1 MQTILWSH
9 PANKVKSSKFLSSEI
24 EPIVG
29 KPQFVHRM
37 MNFTA
42 NRRRMRSF
50 LHSTCKRSAS
60 SFDSVLGKWKVF
72 QGCLYIQRQSLEN
85 ETDRR
90 RGSDLKFPRKFRW
103 RWRFHQNNFIGAKL
117 YLIISVLLQWNQ
129 DAEGW
134 IYISLLI
141 PRKYFLERSNSGSA

>member
-90 RGSDLKFPRKFRW
+90 RGSDSKFPR
-103 RWRFHQNNFIGAKL
+103 
-117 YLIISVLLQWNQ
+117 
-129 DAEGW
+129 
-134 IYISLLI
+134 ISLEVAI
-141 PRKYFLERSNSGSA
+141 PPEQLHWRETLLNYFSFVAMKSGRRRLNIY